1 MAESRRSMP
10 SKIIDFRLRPP
21 SKGFLDMY
29 LYRNKERTVGMTR
42 QLGLHPAPSVL
53 AESMPQCL
61 AEMDAAGI
69 ATGVA
74 LGRQSSEAA
83 RLARVSND
91 DVAQL
96 VRDYPGRFV
105 GIASIDLTE
114 TRGALE
120 ELERAIRHLGLRGLS
135 VEPGMVDP
143 PMYADDPR
151 LYPVYQQ
158 CIDLGVPVVL
168 MSGGNAG
175 PEVSYSLPVALDRM
189 ARDFPQ
195 LAIVAAHGGWPW
207 VIPTLHV
214 AFRRPNVYVSP
225 DMYLLLPGALDYV
238 QAANTY
244 LQDRFL
250 FGTAY
255 PAAPL
260 VEYVHAFAR
269 LPFEADVLPKICHEN
284 AARLLRLEG

>member
-1 MAESRRSMP
+1 MSASRRP
-10 SKIIDFRLRPP
+10 IPDNIIDFRLRPP

-42 QLGLHPAPSVL
+42 QLGLRPAESVL

-61 AEMDAAGI
+61 TEMDGAGI
-69 ATGVA
+69 RLGVA
-74 LGRQSSEAA
+74 LGRHSNETTRIAH
-83 RLARVSND
+83 VSND

-105 GIASIDLTE
+105 GIASVDLTE
-114 TRGALE
+114 PRGALE
-120 ELERAIRHLGLRGLS
+120 ELERAIRGLGLRGLS
-135 VEPGMVDP
+135 IEPGMVEP
-143 PMYADDPR
+143 PMYADDAK
-151 LYPVYQQ
+151 LYPLYEH
-158 CIDLGVPVVL
+158 CADLGVPAVL

-175 PEVSYSLPVALDRM
+175 PDVSYSLPVALDRV
-189 ARDFPQ
+189 ARDFPR
-195 LAIVAAHGGWPW
+195 LDIVAAHGGWPW
-207 VIPTLHV
+207 VVPTLHV

-250 FGTAY
+250 FGSAY
-255 PAAPL
+255 PAASL
-260 VEYVHAFAR
+260 VDYVDAFAK
-269 LPFEADVLPKICHEN
+269 LPFDANVQPKICREN
-284 AARLLRLEG
+284 AARLLGLG